1 MSPHTNANRYDVRL
15 IRPHTPQACAS
26 STFPEQSGA
35 TSQGNPRPGAQ
46 DLAKAVPNLLE
57 YDNTAN
63 AEEQKAVY
71 QLTVKAKEL
80 KEEVQKRKKRLEEKE
95 AEHSDLEDA
104 IAHLKSHFDEITL
117 RKKELD
123 EEVQNVHDTLEKRTR
138 MRQKSQIEIDR
149 LQGMKETMHRELH
162 HYIEVMMWLQAHESE
177 QSKSSSAAG
186 STASPSHRE
195 ADRDNTQRQGENQI
209 HKPQQRQ
216 R

>member
-1 MSPHTNANRYDVRL
+1 MLSQHTVASHRDVRSR
-15 IRPHTPQACAS
+15 RPPPLACSSAS
-26 STFPEQSGA
+26 FLKLSGA
-35 TSQGNPRPGAQ
+35 TSQSNPHSGAQ

-57 YDNTAN
+57 YDNTAK

-95 AEHSDLEDA
+95 AEHSVLEDA

-123 EEVQNVHDTLEKRTR
+123 EAVQNVDDTLQKGIRIHKKSEK
-138 MRQKSQIEIDR
+138 EIDQ
-149 LQGMKETMHRELH
+149 LQGMKETIYPELNH
-162 HYIEVMMWLQAHESE
+162 CTELLEWLQAHESE
-177 QSKSSSAAG
+177 QSKSSSAAR

-195 ADRDNTQRQGENQI
+195 ADRDHTQRQGEKQI
-209 HKPQQRQ
+209 QDH
-216 R
+216 